1 MNSKAKFLKI
11 FGKLIGE
18 IKSRVPL
25 KTVILF
31 GSYARGTAHKF
42 SDYDLVIIADFQEEY
57 FDRSA
62 WIIKIAPFVSMD
74 LFCYTSEEFEML
86 FSSYNLTAIDA
97 IGEGII
103 LFGEDYVTPYSV
115 RYADFI
121 RRGMRKTQCVLIPPS
136 F

>member
-11 FGKLIGE
+11 FGKLIDE
-18 IKSRVPL
+18 IKKRVPL
-25 KTVILF
+25 KGVILF

-62 WIIKIAPFVSMD
+62 WIIKIAPFVSID
-74 LFCYTSEEFEML
+74 LFCYTPEEFEML

-97 IGEGII
+97 IGDGII
-103 LFGEDYVTPYSV
+103 LFGEDYVAPYRV
-115 RYADFI
+115 RYTDFI
-121 RRGMRKTQCVLIPPS
+121 RRGMQKTQCVLIPPS
-136 F
+136 L

>member
-11 FGKLIGE
+11 FGKLIDE
-18 IKSRVPL
+18 IKKRVPL
-25 KTVILF
+25 KGVILF

-62 WIIKIAPFVSMD
+62 WITEIAPFVSID
-74 LFCYTSEEFEML
+74 LFCYTPEEFEVL

-97 IGEGII
+97 IGEGIV
-103 LFGEDYVTPYSV
+103 LFGEDYIAPYRV
-115 RYADFI
+115 RYADFK

-136 F
+136 L

>member
-11 FGKLIGE
+11 FGRLIKD
-18 IKSRVPL
+18 IQNRVPL
-25 KTVILF
+25 KVVILF
-31 GSYARGTAHKF
+31 GSYARGTANRF

-62 WIIKIAPFVSMD
+62 WISEIAPLISID
-74 LFCYTSEEFEML
+74 LFCYTPEEFEEL

-103 LFGEDYVTPYSV
+103 LFGENYIAPYKV
-115 RYADFI
+115 RYADYVH
-121 RRGMRKTQCVLIPPS
+121 RGMRKTQCVLIPPS
-136 F
+136 T